1 MYIEIFLQ
9 MDVDD
14 YVMDRD
20 GVDEYSVVNTDHR
33 EIGNSDIY
41 KLQYNDDAEDM
52 VMRPLMIMVIYL
64 IH

>member
-41 KLQYNDDAEDM
+41 RL
-52 VMRPLMIMVIYL
+52 
-64 IH
+64 